1 MSLRLA
7 VLNVGCRLVG
17 KPRLR
22 YVKRPGSQRK
32 DFDLLGRALSGRAN
46 GLTER
51 VLAGVP
57 PLTVT
62 EPPEGGAG
70 TILYFHGGGFIA
82 GSPLSHRALI
92 RSLVRRSGARVVA
105 PDYRLGPEHRLPAAQ
120 DDARAAWDVL
130 IAQGTRAGEMVLAG
144 DSAGGGLA
152 LSLMAELG
160 AEGVRP
166 AACVAFCPWTD
177 LTGSGASMVE
187 NAKRDP
193 LLPAERLPDLIGF
206 AVAEGADLADPRLSP
221 LFADFTAP
229 APTLIQ
235 HSQTEIVRDDALRM
249 AEVLQRAGG
258 EVVVQA
264 WPNPPHTWQIFGD
277 ALPESRDAIEKA
289 AQFIKARLSL
299 ARSD

>member
-17 KPRLR
+17 KTRLR
-22 YVKRPGSQRK
+22 YVQKPGSQRK
-32 DFDLLGRALSGRAN
+32 DFDYLGRVLSGRKKD
-46 GLTER
+46 LSER
-51 VLAGVP
+51 VEAGEPSV
-57 PLTVT
+57 TVT
-62 EPPEGGAG
+62 EPADGPSG
-70 TILYFHGGGFIA
+70 TILYFHGGGYIA

-120 DDARAAWDVL
+120 EDARAAWDALV
-130 IAQGTRAGEMVLAG
+130 AKGTRAEEIVLAG
-144 DSAGGGLA
+144 DSAGGGMA

-193 LLPAERLPDLIGF
+193 LLPVERLPDLIGF

-221 LFADFTAP
+221 LFAKFSAP

-249 AEVLQRAGG
+249 ADVLRGAGG
-258 EVVVQA
+258 EVVVQD
-264 WPNPPHTWQIFGD
+264 WPNPPHTWHIFGD
-277 ALPESRDAIEKA
+277 ALPEARDALEKA
-289 AQFIKARLSL
+289 AQFIKAQLRL
-299 ARSD
+299 A